1 VPRRTTVVLLASRP
15 VYLSPDDS
23 RSDAILAGATTLFG
37 GFAVGILSSLPFYP
51 RTGLLPLLLG
61 IGWVFVLTGLV
72 PLLLAR
78 YRGDRIAAF
87 GLDAPRAAWTAGLVL
102 IVPIVLLGIVRQLVL
117 AGSVSSA
124 VLGRIG
130 GASVASPVIGEGG
143 LARTFGTATI
153 LQAALFVVTSLGA
166 LLLITF
172 LTVRGREAF
181 RSPSVSLTELLRT
194 FGMGAAAV
202 ALLLGLIR
210 SIGAARPL
218 PVLLQVVALA
228 ALVLLADR
236 LVPVGRETTRAAVLT
251 PVVLVAVSHV
261 FAFGGLFRGDLL
273 AGLYTGALAAGTA
286 AVIAVL
292 VETRTRAWAVVPLV
306 VALHWWP
313 SCLSPL
319 ALEVGAAAC

>member
-1 VPRRTTVVLLASRP
+1 VALLASGA

-51 RTGLLPLLLG
+51 RAGLVALLLG
-61 IGWVFVLTGLV
+61 IVWVFALTGLV

-87 GLDAPRAAWTAGLVL
+87 GLDAPRAAWTTGLVL
-102 IVPIVLLGIVRQLVL
+102 AVPIVVLGVLRQLVV
-117 AGSVSSA
+117 AGSVSGA
-124 VLGRIG
+124 FLGRIG
-130 GASVASPVIGEGG
+130 GASIGSPVIGDSSGG
-143 LARTFGTATI
+143 ILGLGAV
-153 LQAALFVVTSLGA
+153 LQAVLFLVTTAGA
-166 LLLITF
+166 LLLVTF

-181 RSPSVSLTELLRT
+181 RSPSVSLTELVRT

-202 ALLLGLIR
+202 ALVLGLVR
-210 SIGAARPL
+210 SIGAARLL
-218 PVLLQVVALA
+218 PVVLHVVVLA
-228 ALVLLADR
+228 TLVLLADR
-236 LVPVGRETTRAAVLT
+236 LVPAGRESTRAAVLT

-273 AGLYTGALAAGTA
+273 AGLYTGALGAGTA

-292 VETRTRAWAVVPLV
+292 VETRSRAWAVVPLV

-319 ALEVGAAAC
+319 ALELGAAGC